1 MTREIIAQPAMD
13 EYRDEEIQPGLDVSS
28 DAEIDSWVRDN
39 VESAYHPCGT
49 CRMGPADDPG
59 AVVDNEC
66 RVLGVDGLRV
76 VDASV
81 FPTIPNGNINAPTI
95 MVAEKVSDM
104 ILGLP
109 ALAPSQAASWIEPDW
124 ANKQRS
130 NKPVRAIE

>member
-1 MTREIIAQPAMD
+1 MD
-13 EYRDEEIQPGLDVSS
+13 EFRDEEIQPGIDIST
-28 DAEIDSWVRDN
+28 DEEIDRWVREN

-49 CRMGPADDPG
+49 CRMGPADDAG

-66 RVLGVDGLRV
+66 RVIGVEALRV

-81 FPTIPNGNINAPTI
+81 FPTIPYGNINAPTI

-109 ALAPSQAASWIEPDW
+109 ALPKSDAPSWIEEEW
-124 ANKQRS
+124 ATKQRS
-130 NKPVRAIE
+130 GEPARQISG